1 MAIAKPSGMS
11 TRLRAGLAKVAR
23 IALASVVLAGLAQ
36 VVRAALALG
45 ARIALALGARIAF
58 TLGVRGGLAPAAT
71 RRNRSRILLC
81 GRTAGGVTAI
91 AALALATAPA
101 LAQGC
106 AMCGTSVGAGDPLG
120 RGLAYSIAFML
131 AVPNLLVGTIGGWIY
146 YVYRRAARAGRT
158 APESAVGP
166 MRAATH
172 LPASNGEA
180 TSARP
185 SIGGAS

>member
-1 MAIAKPSGMS
+1 MS

-23 IALASVVLAGLAQ
+23 TALASVVLAGLAQ
-36 VVRAALALG
+36 VVRAALAPA
-45 ARIALALGARIAF
+45 ARIAH
-58 TLGVRGGLAPAAT
+58 
-71 RRNRSRILLC
+71 
-81 GRTAGGVTAI
+81 RTAGGVTAI

-131 AVPNLLVGTIGGWIY
+131 AVPNLLVATIGGWIY

-172 LPASNGEA
+172 LPASNDEA

>member
-1 MAIAKPSGMS
+1 MAITRPSGMS
-11 TRLRAGLAKVAR
+11 TRLRAGLAKVTR
-23 IALASVVLAGLAQ
+23 TALASVVLAGLAQ

-45 ARIALALGARIAF
+45 ARIAL

-131 AVPNLLVGTIGGWIY
+131 AVPNLLVATIGGWIY

-172 LPASNGEA
+172 LPASNDEA